1 MMMNRLLNKGIIFI
15 LMLVFSSCSV
25 NKSVSADESDLS
37 LDLKSV
43 LKEIR
48 KSENKFKNIR
58 NRAKI
63 EFDNG
68 KTIQTINLN
77 LRVEQNEA
85 LWISASMIVPIA
97 KAFITKNQ
105 FIFYEKFQRTYID
118 IPLNYSNT
126 GLLPPVSLE
135 LIQNIL
141 FGKPIIDVDK
151 IKWKIIKNPTQYVL
165 TPLKNQESV
174 QPTLFFNPIN
184 FVLEE
189 QRIYFSSINTLIV
202 VEYENFKSFNEK
214 KMPTEVFISIIQN
227 GKISKITMEY
237 SQIDFPENLTF
248 PIEIPEGYKKIK
260 INELLQ

>member
-1 MMMNRLLNKGIIFI
+1 M
-15 LMLVFSSCSV
+15 
-25 NKSVSADESDLS
+25 
-37 LDLKSV
+37 
-43 LKEIR
+43 
-48 KSENKFKNIR
+48 
-58 NRAKI
+58 
-63 EFDNG
+63 
-68 KTIQTINLN
+68 
-77 LRVEQNEA
+77 
-85 LWISASMIVPIA
+85 
-97 KAFITKNQ
+97 
-105 FIFYEKFQRTYID
+105 
-118 IPLNYSNT
+118 
-126 GLLPPVSLE
+126 
-135 LIQNIL
+135 
-141 FGKPIIDVDK
+141 
-151 IKWKIIKNPTQYVL
+151 L

-202 VEYENFKSFNEK
+202 VEYKNFKSFNEK

>member
-1 MMMNRLLNKGIIFI
+1 M
-15 LMLVFSSCSV
+15 
-25 NKSVSADESDLS
+25 
-37 LDLKSV
+37 
-43 LKEIR
+43 
-48 KSENKFKNIR
+48 
-58 NRAKI
+58 
-63 EFDNG
+63 
-68 KTIQTINLN
+68 
-77 LRVEQNEA
+77 
-85 LWISASMIVPIA
+85 
-97 KAFITKNQ
+97 
-105 FIFYEKFQRTYID
+105 
-118 IPLNYSNT
+118 
-126 GLLPPVSLE
+126 PPVSLE

>member
-1 MMMNRLLNKGIIFI
+1 M
-15 LMLVFSSCSV
+15 
-25 NKSVSADESDLS
+25 
-37 LDLKSV
+37 
-43 LKEIR
+43 
-48 KSENKFKNIR
+48 
-58 NRAKI
+58 
-63 EFDNG
+63 
-68 KTIQTINLN
+68 
-77 LRVEQNEA
+77 RVEQNEA

-151 IKWKIIKNPTQYVL
+151 IKWKIIQNPTQYVL

-184 FVLEE
+184 FDLEE

-202 VEYENFKSFNEK
+202 VEYNNFKSFNEK